1 MELNRIGAMKIRRV
15 ILCLALLL
23 LLPMLAACDA
33 LPFGAPGPDTCDSNG
48 AIFEDNFSGEQNC
61 GWLEYNRGGAVA
73 AIEDGALGISTS
85 SPGEIWW
92 TNPDRSFDDVVI
104 DVATKQVG
112 GPDDNAYG
120 VICRYQDEENF
131 YLFLISGDGY
141 YAIGKY
147 QSGEDRVTY
156 LTEDGQFAQSDQ
168 INQGAAT
175 NLMQVSCVGNELSL
189 AVNGYPLLTVTDS
202 EFGAGDIGLAVS
214 ALQQGTVEVDFD
226 DLRVTGP

>member
-1 MELNRIGAMKIRRV
+1 MRRIIFYLGV
-15 ILCLALLL
+15 LALLPTL
-23 LLPMLAACDA
+23 VACDT
-33 LPFGAPGPDTCDSNG
+33 LPFADPGPDACDSSG
-48 AIFEDNFSGEQNC
+48 TLFEDGFNGEQNC

-73 AIEDGALGISTS
+73 AIEEGVFKISTS

-92 TNPDRSFDDVVI
+92 TNPGRSFDNVAI
-104 DVATKQVG
+104 DVTAKQVA
-112 GPDDNAYG
+112 GPDDNAFG

-156 LTEDGQFAQSDQ
+156 LTEDGQFAKSDR

-175 NLMQVSCVGNELSL
+175 NQMQVSCIDNELSL

-202 EFGAGDIGLAVS
+202 EFASGDIGLAVS
-214 ALQQGTVEVDFD
+214 SLQQGTVEVDFD
-226 DLRVTGP
+226 DLKVIGP

>member
-1 MELNRIGAMKIRRV
+1 MELNKVGAMKIRGT
-15 ILCLALLL
+15 ILFWGLLALVPL
-23 LLPMLAACDA
+23 LAACDA
-33 LPFGAPGPDTCDSNG
+33 LPFGDTGPDACDSSS
-48 AIFEDNFSGEQNC
+48 AIFEDDFSGEQNC
-61 GWLEYNRGGAVA
+61 GWLEYNRGGTVA
-73 AIEDGALGISTS
+73 AIEEGALKISTS
-85 SPGEIWW
+85 SPGEVWW
-92 TNPDRSFDDVVI
+92 TNPGRAFDDVVI
-104 DVATKQVG
+104 NVTTRQIN

-141 YAIGKY
+141 YSIGKY

-175 NLMQVSCVGNELSL
+175 NLMEVSCVGNELSL
-189 AVNGYPLLTVTDS
+189 AVNGYPLLTITDS

-226 DLRVTGP
+226 DLQVTGP

>member
-1 MELNRIGAMKIRRV
+1 MKIRGV
-15 ILCLALLL
+15 LIAFGILAM
-23 LLPMLAACDA
+23 LPILAACDSLP
-33 LPFGAPGPDTCDSNG
+33 LPFGDSGPDSCDSSF
-48 AIFEDNFSGEQNC
+48 ALFEDDFSGEQNC
-61 GWLEYNRGGAVA
+61 GWLEYNRGGVVT
-73 AIEDGALGISTS
+73 AIEDGVMKISTS

-92 TNPDRSFDDVVI
+92 TNAERGFDDIVI
-104 DVATKQVG
+104 NVTSRQVSG
-112 GPDDNAYG
+112 SDDNAYG

-175 NLMQVSCVGNELSL
+175 NQIQVRCVDSELSL
-189 AVNGYPLLTVTDS
+189 AVNGYPLLTVNDS
-202 EFGAGDIGLAVS
+202 EFAGGDIGLAVS
-214 ALQQGTVEVDFD
+214 ALEQGTVEVHFD
-226 DLRVTGP
+226 DIQVLKP

>member
-1 MELNRIGAMKIRRV
+1 MRRIIYYLGV
-15 ILCLALLL
+15 LA

-33 LPFGAPGPDTCDSNG
+33 LPFGDTGPDACDSG
-48 AIFEDNFSGEQNC
+48 GVLFGDDFSGEQNC

-73 AIEDGALGISTS
+73 AIEEGVLKISTS

-92 TNPDRSFDDVVI
+92 TNPGRSFDDVII
-104 DVATKQVG
+104 DANTKQVG

-131 YLFLISGDGY
+131 YLFLISGDGFY
-141 YAIGKY
+141 SIGKY
-147 QSGEDRVTY
+147 QSGQDRVTY
-156 LTEDGQFAQSDQ
+156 LTEDGQFAHSDQ

-175 NLMQVSCVGNELSL
+175 NQLQASCIGNELSL

-202 EFGAGDIGLAVS
+202 EFAAGDVGLAVS
-214 ALQQGTVEVDFD
+214 ALQQGTVEVEFD
-226 DLRVTGP
+226 DVQVSGP

>member
-1 MELNRIGAMKIRRV
+1 MRRIIFFLGV
-15 ILCLALLL
+15 LA
-23 LLPMLAACDA
+23 LLPMLSACDA
-33 LPFGAPGPDTCDSNG
+33 LPFADPGPDACDSGG
-48 AIFEDNFSGEQNC
+48 ALFEDDFSGEQNC

-73 AIEDGALGISTS
+73 AIEEGVFKISTS

-92 TNPDRSFDDVVI
+92 TNPGRIFDDVVI
-104 DVATKQVG
+104 DVTVKQVA
-112 GPDDNAYG
+112 GPDDNAFG

-131 YLFLISGDGY
+131 YLFLISGDGF

-156 LTEDGQFAQSDQ
+156 LTEDGQFSQSDQ

-175 NLMQVSCVGNELSL
+175 NQMQASCIGNELSL

-202 EFGAGDIGLAVS
+202 EFASGDIGLAVS
-214 ALQQGTVEVDFD
+214 SLQQGTVEVDFD
-226 DLRVTGP
+226 DLKVIGP

>member
-1 MELNRIGAMKIRRV
+1 MRRIIFYLGV
-15 ILCLALLL
+15 LV
-23 LLPMLAACDA
+23 LLPTLSACDT
-33 LPFGAPGPDTCDSNG
+33 LPFADPGPDACDSSG
-48 AIFEDNFSGEQNC
+48 VLFEDDFSGEQNC

-73 AIEDGALGISTS
+73 EIEEGVLKISTS

-92 TNPDRSFDDVVI
+92 TNPGRNFEDVVI
-104 DVATKQVG
+104 DVTAKQVA
-112 GPDDNAYG
+112 GPDDNAFG

-131 YLFLISGDGY
+131 YLFLISGDGFY
-141 YAIGKY
+141 SIGKY

-175 NLMQVSCVGNELSL
+175 NQMQASCIGNELSL

-202 EFGAGDIGLAVS
+202 EFASGDIGLAVS
-214 ALQQGTVEVDFD
+214 SLQQGTVEVNFD
-226 DLRVTGP
+226 DLKVIGP